1 MSLAAAGCSRESDPR
16 WKEPEQAQ
24 KQKAQEPSKAQ
35 LQTPAARP
43 APAAPRERPTA
54 GAAAVGSAIPAFE
67 ADVVGADGKS
77 TKWSSQGTARPTAY
91 VFVGKSCPS
100 TAAYVDRMKGLET
113 EFSGKVDF
121 VFIYPNSN
129 ESSADKAQYH
139 RASGFAIGM
148 VDDQGATLARLLGA
162 TKTTEVVLTA
172 KDGTV
177 LYRGA
182 IDDNKHNVAAVQ
194 NRWVATA
201 ITEHLG
207 GKAVSTPKT
216 DVYA

>member
-1 MSLAAAGCSRESDPR
+1 MFMGTKGPGCTCRPISSATID
-16 WKEPEQAQ
+16 ASTT
-24 KQKAQEPSKAQ
+24 PSP
-35 LQTPAARP
+35 LTLPP
-43 APAAPRERPTA
+43 
-54 GAAAVGSAIPAFE
+54 
-67 ADVVGADGKS
+67 
-77 TKWSSQGTARPTAY
+77 
-91 VFVGKSCPS
+91 
-100 TAAYVDRMKGLET
+100 
-113 EFSGKVDF
+113 
-121 VFIYPNSN
+121 PNSSGTSIEN
-129 ESSADKAQYH
+129 HPSSAALRNQPRSYPIGSSWRSRV
-139 RASGFAIGM
+139 RASGFASGM